1 MWREEGRKEGREG
14 SHVWS
19 SVEKEKREREKER
32 ERRENEGRSESA
44 VNATRAP
51 TTTWGI
57 TRETI
62 DHSAGTISLPLALR
76 KCHHS
81 VEVPTLC
88 S

>member
-1 MWREEGRKEGREG
+1 MDVANAEGRREEGREG

-19 SVEKEKREREKER
+19 SVEKEKRERE
-32 ERRENEGRSESA
+32 RRENEGRSESA
-44 VNATRAP
+44 VNATRAT

-81 VEVPTLC
+81 VEVPTPC